1 MATWRPRLVA
11 IPFFALAACRAP
23 TVNVPRPAPAPHVL
37 ITIVVDQMAAWMAE
51 TRWPQLPASGGF
63 ARLRREG
70 LTAELRYAHAATDT
84 APGHAA
90 LYTGATPRQ
99 SGIVANETLGR
110 DDRPRSILL
119 DERTRLV
126 DGGGTM
132 IDRPGS
138 SLAHL
143 RVETLADALVAQAA
157 GARVYSFSLKDR
169 GALPAA
175 GRRPTVALWLDVA
188 GGTFVTSTAFPPPP
202 PWVAPLAGSA
212 AVAAARA
219 GGWALDA
226 ADGGFVAEHAETLDD
241 QDGEGDL
248 DGLGRVFPHA
258 VPSTKAM
265 RATPLG
271 DRVLFALARA
281 ALEEIGAS
289 ARGGPSA
296 PPALLALSLSSNDY
310 VQHVFGPQSWEAWAE
325 LLELDRRLAT
335 LLADADRAV
344 GPGGYAVLLTSDH
357 GGGALPEVGSE
368 AAGVSCP
375 PHSNPRF
382 DRWER
387 TCEPRRRLSPTTLV
401 TALEEAVMAELGP
414 GPWVRG
420 FTEPLIYLTQRGRA
434 LAAPERARLVRA
446 AGEAL
451 RPLGVRAVED
461 TRLLDPRGCAS
472 ESDSLTALVC
482 RAIDP
487 GGPGDLYLVVA
498 PGAFFDADLVPGF
511 GTNHGS
517 PYLYDRAVPLLVRA
531 PGYLKAGATRDA
543 PVPAAAFTRTA
554 ASLLGIQPPSSAA
567 AGEDLAALR

>member
-1 MATWRPRLVA
+1 MATWRTRLVA
-11 IPFFALAACRAP
+11 IPVVALAACRAP
-23 TVNVPRPAPAPHVL
+23 AVSVPRPGPAPRVL
-37 ITIVVDQMAAWMAE
+37 ITIAVDQMAAWMAE

-90 LYTGATPRQ
+90 LYTGAAPRQ

-126 DGGGTM
+126 DGDGTM

-138 SLAHL
+138 SLARL

-188 GGTFVTSTAFPPPP
+188 GGTFVTSTAFPLPP
-202 PWVAPLAGSA
+202 PWVAPLAGGA

-219 GGWALDA
+219 GGWALDV
-226 ADGGFVAEHAETLDD
+226 ADGGFVAQHAETLDD

-281 ALEEIGAS
+281 ALEEIGAA
-289 ARGGPSA
+289 ARGGQSA

-310 VQHVFGPQSWEAWAE
+310 IQHVFGPQSWEAWAE

-357 GGGALPEVGSE
+357 GGSALPEVGSE

-375 PHSNPRF
+375 PHSKPGV
-382 DRWER
+382 DPWER

-401 TALEEAVMAELGP
+401 TALEEAIMAELGP

-420 FTEPLIYLTQRGRA
+420 FAAPLIYLTPRGRA
-434 LAAPERARLVRA
+434 LARPERARLVRA
-446 AGEAL
+446 AGAAL
-451 RPLGVRAVED
+451 RRLGVNAVED
-461 TRLLDPRGCAS
+461 TRLLPPRSCAS
-472 ESDSLTALVC
+472 DGESLAELVC

-487 GGPGDLYLVVA
+487 DGPGDLYLVVA
-498 PGAFFDADLVPGF
+498 PGAFFEADLVPGF
-511 GTNHGS
+511 GASHGS

-531 PGYLKAGATRDA
+531 PGSVKAGATRDA

-554 ASLLGIQPPSSAA
+554 ASLLGIRPPSSAD
-567 AGEDLAALR
+567 AGEDLAAPR